1 MKLIGVGVGPG
12 DPELVTVKAVRLM
25 RAANRVYVPVLSAD
39 ETGYAEITV
48 RTHVDHDR
56 IERLVFAPPSHPDEP
71 DAAAEAVAR
80 YLHGIGPHGSAVF
93 ATIGDPNVYSSFTAL
108 ASAVRSYLPEVT
120 VETVPGVTAAQDL
133 ASRCRVP
140 LVEGGEPLTLLPLGE
155 GVGGLSDAL
164 DRPGSVVVY
173 KSGRHLIG
181 VKEAVRRAGRLHGA
195 LYGAR
200 LGLPGEVVRPL
211 ASADGN
217 TAPYLSS
224 VLVPARRTGVRSG
237 AQ

>member
-1 MKLIGVGVGPG
+1 
-12 DPELVTVKAVRLM
+12 
-25 RAANRVYVPVLSAD
+25 
-39 ETGYAEITV
+39 
-48 RTHVDHDR
+48 
-56 IERLVFAPPSHPDEP
+56 
-71 DAAAEAVAR
+71 
-80 YLHGIGPHGSAVF
+80 
-93 ATIGDPNVYSSFTAL
+93 L
-108 ASAVRSYLPEVT
+108 A
-120 VETVPGVTAAQDL
+120 
-133 ASRCRVP
+133 
-140 LVEGGEPLTLLPLGE
+140 
-155 GVGGLSDAL
+155 DAL

-200 LGLPGEVVRPL
+200 LGLPGEVMRPL

-224 VLVPARRTGVRSG
+224 VLVPARRTGVPARNG

>member
-1 MKLIGVGVGPG
+1 MKLIGVGLGPG

-25 RAANRVYVPVLSAD
+25 RNASRIYVPVLSAD
-39 ETGYAEITV
+39 ETGYAEAAL

-56 IERLVFAPPSHPDEP
+56 VERLVFTPGGGE
-71 DAAAEAVAR
+71 AAEEVAT
-80 YLHGIGPHGSAVF
+80 YLQAIGPGGTVVF
-93 ATIGDPNVYSSFTAL
+93 ATIGDPNVYSSFTGL
-108 ASAVRSYLPEVT
+108 AQAVQSMLPAVT
-120 VETVPGVTAAQDL
+120 VDTVPGVTAAQEM
-133 ASRCRVP
+133 ASRGAVP
-140 LVEGGEPLTLLPLGE
+140 LVEGADPLTLLPLAG
-155 GVGGLSDAL
+155 GVGGLADAL

-211 ASADGN
+211 AAADGN

-224 VLVPARRTGVRSG
+224 VLVPARRGGVARSG
-237 AQ
+237 VL

>member
-12 DPELVTVKAVRLM
+12 DPELVTVKAVRVM
-25 RAANRVYVPVLSAD
+25 RAADRVYVPVLSAD

-48 RTHVDHDR
+48 RTHVEHDR
-56 IERLVFAPPSHPDEP
+56 IERLVFAQASPGDPDV
-71 DAAAEAVAR
+71 AAEAVAR
-80 YLHGIGPHGSAVF
+80 YLHALGPGGSVVF
-93 ATIGDPNVYSSFTAL
+93 ATIGDPNVYSAFTRL
-108 ASAVRSYLPEVT
+108 AQAVRGLLPDVT
-120 VETVPGVTAAQDL
+120 VDTVPGVTAAQDL

-140 LVEGGEPLTLLPLGE
+140 LVEGGEALTLLPLGA
-155 GVGGLSDAL
+155 GVGGLSEVL

-211 ASADGN
+211 AAADGN

-224 VLVPARRTGVRSG
+224 VLVPARRTGARSG

>member
-12 DPELVTVKAVRLM
+12 DPELVTVKAVRMM
-25 RAANRVYVPVLSAD
+25 RAADRVYVPVLSAD

-56 IERLVFAPPSHPDEP
+56 VERLVFAPPASPDDP
-71 DAAAEAVAR
+71 DTASEAVAR
-80 YLHGIGPHGSAVF
+80 YLHALGPGGSVVF
-93 ATIGDPNVYSSFTAL
+93 ATIGDPNVYSPFTTL
-108 ASAVRSYLPEVT
+108 AQSVRAMLPDVT

-133 ASRCRVP
+133 ASRSRVP
-140 LVEGGEPLTLLPLGE
+140 LVDGGESLTLLPLGA
-155 GVGGLSDAL
+155 GVHGLSDVL

-200 LGLPGEVVRPL
+200 LGLPGEVLRPL

-224 VLVPARRTGVRSG
+224 VLVPARRSVVRSG
-237 AQ
+237 DR

>member
-12 DPELVTVKAVRLM
+12 DPELVTVKAVRVM

-48 RTHVDHDR
+48 RTHVDH
-56 IERLVFAPPSHPDEP
+56 ERLERLIFAADAP
-71 DAAAEAVAR
+71 DAAAESVAR
-80 YLHGIGPHGSAVF
+80 YLHAVGPGGSVVF
-93 ATIGDPNVYSSFTAL
+93 ATIGDPNVFSAFTRL
-108 ASAVRSYLPEVT
+108 ASSVREMLPDVT

-140 LVEGGEPLTLLPLGE
+140 LVEGGEALTLLPLGD
-155 GVGGLSDAL
+155 GVGGLADVL

-211 ASADGN
+211 ASADG

>member
-1 MKLIGVGVGPG
+1 
-12 DPELVTVKAVRLM
+12 
-25 RAANRVYVPVLSAD
+25 
-39 ETGYAEITV
+39 
-48 RTHVDHDR
+48 
-56 IERLVFAPPSHPDEP
+56 
-71 DAAAEAVAR
+71 
-80 YLHGIGPHGSAVF
+80 
-93 ATIGDPNVYSSFTAL
+93 VYSAFTGL
-108 ASAVRSYLPEVT
+108 AQAVQSVLPGVT
-120 VETVPGVTAAQDL
+120 VETVPGVTAAQEM
-133 ASRCRVP
+133 ASRGCVP
-140 LVEGGEPLTLLPLGE
+140 LVEGADSLTLLPLAG
-155 GVGGLSDAL
+155 GVGGLADAL

-224 VLVPARRTGVRSG
+224 VLVPARRTGVPVRSG
-237 AQ
+237 VL

>member
-12 DPELVTVKAVRLM
+12 DPELVTVKAVRVM
-25 RAANRVYVPVLSAD
+25 RAADRVFVPVLSAD

-48 RTHVDHDR
+48 RTHVEHDR
-56 IERLVFAPPSHPDEP
+56 VERLVFAQAVP
-71 DAAAEAVAR
+71 DAPDVAAEAVVRALR
-80 YLHGIGPHGSAVF
+80 ALGEGGSVVF
-93 ATIGDPNVYSSFTAL
+93 ATIGDPNVYSSFTQL
-108 ASAVRSYLPEVT
+108 AQSVRQLLPDVT

-140 LVEGGEPLTLLPLGE
+140 LVEGTDALTLLPLSA
-155 GVGGLSDAL
+155 GVGGLSDVL
-164 DRPGSVVVY
+164 DRSGSVVVY

-217 TAPYLSS
+217 IAPYLSS

-237 AQ
+237 VQ

>member
-12 DPELVTVKAVRLM
+12 DPELVTVKAVRVM
-25 RAANRVYVPVLSAD
+25 RAADRVYVPVLSAD
-39 ETGYAEITV
+39 ETGYAELTV

-56 IERLVFAPPSHPDEP
+56 LERLVFAAGDPHG
-71 DAAAEAVAR
+71 AAESVAR
-80 YLHGIGPHGSAVF
+80 HLRAIGPGGSAVF
-93 ATIGDPNVYSSFTAL
+93 ATIGDPNVYSAFTQL
-108 ASAVRSYLPEVT
+108 AQAIRELLPDVT
-120 VETVPGVTAAQDL
+120 VETVPGVIAAQDL

-140 LVEGGEPLTLLPLGE
+140 LVEGGDALTLLPLGT
-155 GVGGLSDAL
+155 GVGGLSDVL
-164 DRPGSVVVY
+164 DGRGSVVVY

-211 ASADGN
+211 ASADGS

-224 VLVPARRTGVRSG
+224 VLVPARRTSLRSG
-237 AQ
+237 VQ

>member
-1 MKLIGVGVGPG
+1 MKLVGVGLGPG

-39 ETGYAEITV
+39 ETGYAEVAV
-48 RTHVDHDR
+48 RTHVEHDR
-56 IERLVFAPPSHPDEP
+56 VERLVFTPPGD
-71 DAAAEAVAR
+71 DAAEQVATYLQAV
-80 YLHGIGPHGSAVF
+80 GGSGTVVF
-93 ATIGDPNVYSSFTAL
+93 ATIGDPNVYSAFTAL
-108 ASAVRSYLPEVT
+108 AQAVQNLLPAVT
-120 VETVPGVTAAQDL
+120 METVPGVTAAQEI
-133 ASRCRVP
+133 ASRGAVP
-140 LVEGGEPLTLLPLGE
+140 LVEGGEPLTLLPLAG
-155 GVGGLSDAL
+155 GVGGLADAL

-211 ASADGN
+211 AAADGN

-224 VLVPARRTGVRSG
+224 VLVPARRSG
-237 AQ
+237 SARGAAL